1 MSANV
6 IRMSNALRTQFF
18 FLGVLIGGW
27 STRIPEV
34 KTELGLNDATLGRVL
49 MGSTLGIII
58 SSQIIGWL
66 MRELGAKKVFYL
78 GSLIFPVGYLCIAFA
93 LNAYFLF
100 IGAVFFV
107 IGYAFIDNP
116 ITMITQDLEKV
127 ADRKFLSGFH
137 AFWCMGTL
145 VAAFFGSFLIGH
157 VPYPIHLSGL
167 AVISFSVLAISGRTL
182 EAKETGG
189 EKMEKI
195 DFPWFGKNTG
205 IIWAIGFGMLCASSA
220 EFGATDW
227 SALFLRDVLGVTG
240 QFYVGAFMA
249 FEIGMITSRLLG
261 DKYIHSYGPEK
272 VIKTCGFVGSVM
284 WLSTM
289 LLGVEMSHGNKVL
302 AYVVIL
308 LGYLVAGLGV
318 GPMYPALITIVG
330 RLSGVET
337 SVAFARCL
345 LIALLGF
352 AVVPGL
358 IGHISDLSSLNIAM
372 LLPITLLGVGGYMSR
387 VARSPRVKVA

>member
-6 IRMSNALRTQFF
+6 VRMSNALRTQFF
-18 FLGVLIGGW
+18 FLGVLVGGW

-34 KTELGLNDATLGRVL
+34 KTALGLNDATLGRVL
-49 MGSTLGIII
+49 MGSTVGVLI
-58 SSQIIGWL
+58 SSQIIGRL
-66 MRELGAKKVFYL
+66 MRELGAKKVFYM

-93 LNAYFLF
+93 PNALFLF

-107 IGYAFIDNP
+107 LGYAFIDNP

-182 EAKETGG
+182 EAKEAGG
-189 EKMEKI
+189 EKKERI

-205 IIWAIGFGMLCASSA
+205 IIWAIGFAMLCASSA

-227 SALFLRDVLGVTG
+227 SALFLRDVLGITG
-240 QFYVGAFMA
+240 QFYVGSFIAFQV
-249 FEIGMITSRLLG
+249 GMIVSRLSG
-261 DKYIHSYGPEK
+261 DVYIHRYGPEK
-272 VIKTCGFVGSVM
+272 VIRVCGYVGSLM
-284 WLSTM
+284 WLVTM
-289 LLGVEMSHGNKVL
+289 VVGVEVNNSNQPV

-308 LGYLVAGLGV
+308 LGYLIAGLGV
-318 GPMYPALITIVG
+318 GPIYPALITVVG
-330 RLSGVET
+330 GLKGVET
-337 SVAFARCL
+337 SVAFARCG
-345 LIALLGF
+345 LIALIGF

-358 IGHISDLSSLNIAM
+358 IGFISDLSSLNIAM
-372 LLPITLLGVGGYMSR
+372 LLPITLLGVAGFMSR
-387 VARSPRVKVA
+387 VARRVSA

>member
-1 MSANV
+1 M
-6 IRMSNALRTQFF
+6 
-18 FLGVLIGGW
+18 
-27 STRIPEV
+27 
-34 KTELGLNDATLGRVL
+34 
-49 MGSTLGIII
+49 
-58 SSQIIGWL
+58 
-66 MRELGAKKVFYL
+66 
-78 GSLIFPVGYLCIAFA
+78 GYLCIAFA
-93 LNAYFLF
+93 PNAYYLF

-107 IGYAFIDNP
+107 LGYAFIDNP
-116 ITMITQDLEKV
+116 ITMITQELERT

-167 AVISFSVLAISGRTL
+167 ALLSFSVLVIAGQRL
-182 EAKETGG
+182 EAKEVDG
-189 EKMEKI
+189 EKKEKI

-205 IIWAIGFGMLCASSA
+205 IIWAIGFAMLCANSA

-227 SALFLRDVLGVTG
+227 SALFLRDVLGITG

-261 DKYIHSYGPEK
+261 DKYIHTYGPEK
-272 VIKTCGFVGSVM
+272 VIKVCGFVGSVM
-284 WLSTM
+284 WLATM
-289 LLGVEMSHGNKVL
+289 VLGVEMSHGNKVL
-302 AYVVIL
+302 AYFVIL

-318 GPMYPALITIVG
+318 GPMYPSLITIVG

-372 LLPITLLGVGGYMSR
+372 LLPISLLAVGGYMSR
-387 VARSPRVKVA
+387 VARSSRVKAE

>member
-1 MSANV
+1 MSTSV
-6 IRMSNALRTQFF
+6 VRMSNALRTQFF
-18 FLGVLIGGW
+18 FLGVLVGGW

-34 KTELGLNDATLGRVL
+34 KTALKLNDATLGRVL
-49 MGSTLGIII
+49 MGSTVGILI

-78 GSLIFPVGYLCIAFA
+78 GSMIFHVGYLAIAFA
-93 LNAYFLF
+93 PNAYVMF

-107 IGYAFIDNP
+107 LGYAFIDNP
-116 ITMITQDLEKV
+116 ITMITQDLEKI

-145 VAAFFGSFLIGH
+145 IAAFFGSFLIGH

-167 AVISFSVLAISGRTL
+167 AIISFSVLVTSGKTL
-182 EAKETGG
+182 EAREAGG
-189 EKMEKI
+189 QKAQKI
-195 DFPWFGKNTG
+195 AFPWFGKKTG

-227 SALFLRDVLGVTG
+227 SALFLRDVLGITG

-272 VIKTCGFVGSVM
+272 VIKLCGFMGSVM
-284 WLSTM
+284 WLVTM
-289 LLGVEMSHGNKVL
+289 VAGVEISHGSKVL

-308 LGYLVAGLGV
+308 LGYLIAGLGV
-318 GPMYPALITIVG
+318 GPIYPALITVVG
-330 RLSGVET
+330 RLQGVET
-337 SVAFARCL
+337 SVAFARCG
-345 LIALLGF
+345 LISLVGF

-358 IGHISDLSSLNIAM
+358 IGYISDLSSLNFAM
-372 LLPITLLGVGGYMSR
+372 LLPITLLGMGGYMSR
-387 VARSPRVKVA
+387 VARSTSVVAQ